1 MAAHQAPLGFSRQ
14 EHWSGL
20 LFPSPM
26 YEREKWKWS
35 RSVVSDS
42 QRPHGL
48 QPSRLLRPRDFPGK
62 STGAGCH
69 CLLCIGLL
77 GTFKTWI
84 NVKLLDQPW
93 HMAIIRYVEPI
104 VIILEKEMATT
115 TVFLPGESH
124 GERSLA
130 GLQSMGSQKVGHDW
144 SDLTHTYI
152 VTITMFSSY
161 IVMLLIV
168 FAISTKGITLKYLKI
183 FEGSCYSSLILLLFS
198 ILFYFLSIGIGW
210 PQKVT
215 YLSKMQFPKMQGSMV
230 AWQVI
235 QLEWINRLLPSD
247 TLASIISLKASS
259 NRMNIISSNVKVQ
272 INIGMSHIQLYN
284 FLFVSHTD

>member
-1 MAAHQAPLGFSRQ
+1 MAAHQAPPSKGFSRQ
-14 EHWSGL
+14 E
-20 LFPSPM
+20 
-26 YEREKWKWS
+26 YWS
-35 RSVVSDS
+35 RV
-42 QRPHGL
+42 PL
-48 QPSRLLRPRDFPGK
+48 PSLHWIVR
-62 STGAGCH
+62 
-69 CLLCIGLL
+69 
-77 GTFKTWI
+77 TFKTWI

-152 VTITMFSSY
+152 VTMFSSY

-198 ILFYFLSIGIGW
+198 ILFSFCL
-210 PQKVT
+210 
-215 YLSKMQFPKMQGSMV
+215 
-230 AWQVI
+230 
-235 QLEWINRLLPSD
+235 
-247 TLASIISLKASS
+247 
-259 NRMNIISSNVKVQ
+259 
-272 INIGMSHIQLYN
+272 
-284 FLFVSHTD
+284 

>member
-1 MAAHQAPLGFSRQ
+1 
-14 EHWSGL
+14 
-20 LFPSPM
+20 M

-35 RSVVSDS
+35 RSVVSDP

-84 NVKLLDQPW
+84 NVKVLDQPW
-93 HMAIIRYVEPI
+93 HMPITRYMEPI

-130 GLQSMGSQKVGHDW
+130 GLQSMGSQKVGHNW
-144 SDLTHTYI
+144 SDLTHTH
-152 VTITMFSSY
+152 
-161 IVMLLIV
+161 
-168 FAISTKGITLKYLKI
+168 
-183 FEGSCYSSLILLLFS
+183 ILLLLRCF
-198 ILFYFLSIGIGW
+198 FLYSDAINCFCN
-210 PQKVT
+210 QHQRHNSKVFEDIWR
-215 YLSKMQFPKMQGSMV
+215 K
-230 AWQVI
+230 
-235 QLEWINRLLPSD
+235 LL
-247 TLASIISLKASS
+247 
-259 NRMNIISSNVKVQ
+259 
-272 INIGMSHIQLYN
+272 
-284 FLFVSHTD
+284 